1 MSEVEIGK
9 IFFGKML
16 TLLSNALEGPC
27 AKIGLYV
34 GTNGVI
40 ELYAYT
46 EDGNHIQNKTVLSF
60 NEEQMPYAV
69 TWIKNNCK
77 VAASTLAYYY
87 IQKEEE
93 TTE

>member
-27 AKIGLYV
+27 GKIGIYV
-34 GTNGVI
+34 GTNKVI

-46 EDGNHIQNKTVLSF
+46 EEGNHIQSKIQLF
-60 NEEQMPYAV
+60 FDEEQLPYAI

-77 VAASTLAYYY
+77 VVASTLAYYY
-87 IQKEEE
+87 IQKEE
-93 TTE
+93 